1 MDQAGLMELI
11 GRINTEE
18 EHFTRS
24 DQTVSWKALR
34 EAETLADPALF
45 PLLREIITANEGR
58 AKAKREVRR
67 AAYFIYGRLMEKAF
81 SPAEASFFLE
91 RLTME
96 TEKYVLS
103 ALLEIGRAHV

>member
-45 PLLREIITANEGR
+45 PLLGESKG
-58 AKAKREVRR
+58 KA
-67 AAYFIYGRLMEKAF
+67 
-81 SPAEASFFLE
+81 
-91 RLTME
+91 
-96 TEKYVLS
+96 
-103 ALLEIGRAHV
+103 